1 MWVQFYSCMA
11 LNRTC
16 KVESEGELPHF
27 EPFKEKLKDFELETI
42 CLSFHYIMR
51 VNKQKFK

>member
-27 EPFKEKLKDFELETI
+27 ELFKEKLKDFELERI